1 MVSLLLHCLNTHIG
15 VGELE
20 SIRIGDDL
28 QENVVL
34 VEDVGQLR
42 VTSVIG
48 HDLHRKAKECHIN
61 AKHYPYLLKT
71 DEYVLVDKAG
81 NGDIEPSWRTMFH

>member
-1 MVSLLLHCLNTHIG
+1 M
-15 VGELE
+15 GELE

-42 VTSVIG
+42 VPSVIG
-48 HDLHRKAKECHIN
+48 HDLQRGKSSVK
-61 AKHYPYLLKT
+61 
-71 DEYVLVDKAG
+71 
-81 NGDIEPSWRTMFH
+81 NGGVSANR